1 MLQWLVYL
9 LCPLM
14 MLGCM
19 LGLLRPGLRGETP
32 ARTMSIE
39 PGQEPRS
46 PREEI
51 AYLRAAQEDLAQR
64 IESLAA
70 RIEEPEAITRPR
82 RVAGSAG
89 R

>member
-19 LGLLRPGLRGETP
+19 LGLRRPGLRGETP
-32 ARTMSIE
+32 AGSMSIE

-51 AYLRAAQEDLAQR
+51 AYLRAAQEDLARR

-70 RIEEPEAITRPR
+70 RIEEPEIITRPR